1 MMFKEVTLTGTP
13 YERGR
18 QYGAACVKEIALS
31 MRTYEGLFAR
41 NRNMTWEQARK
52 LSLLYLPAI
61 RELDE
66 AYVQEMQGIAD
77 GAGVT
82 FEDILVINSRS
93 ELLYSNLPV
102 DTTVPQECTAFSLLP
117 PATQDG
123 AVIVGQS
130 WDYAPVQ
137 RDAVVIVR
145 IPGEGDRP
153 TLLFFPEA
161 GMIGGKGCN
170 NAGLSL
176 TLNALRAKEYAIG
189 VPVHI
194 RMRRI
199 LECTTLDKAYE
210 AAIKGEIPGPANLI
224 MTHKD
229 GLALDVELS
238 PVGAEVLMPQQ
249 GVLVHSN
256 HFIGPR
262 LSALHRQASGSS
274 YVRLQRAQ
282 QLFCGKTGLT
292 VDDAQAA
299 LRDHKGY
306 PTSICDHSSEHMPI
320 EIADCATNFGLVM
333 NLTRN
338 EVWLAPGN
346 PCQNPFVKIPL

>member
-13 YERGR
+13 YERGV
-18 QYGAACVKEIALS
+18 QYGTACKAEVERS
-31 MRTYEGLFAR
+31 MRSYAAMFAQHK
-41 NRNMTWEQARK
+41 NMTWDQART
-52 LSLLYLPAI
+52 LSLQFLPAI

-66 AYVQEMQGIAD
+66 SYVQEMQGIAD
-77 GAGVT
+77 GAGIT
-82 FEDILVINSRS
+82 FEDVLVINARS
-93 ELLYSNLPV
+93 ELLYSNLPFHAE
-102 DTTVPQECTAFSLLP
+102 PPPECTAFSLLP
-117 PATQDG
+117 PATADG
-123 AVIVGQS
+123 AVIAGQN
-130 WDYAPVQ
+130 WDYTLGQ

-170 NAGLSL
+170 SAGLSL
-176 TLNALRAKEYAIG
+176 TLNALRTEEYGIG
-189 VPVHI
+189 IPVHI

-199 LECTTLDKAYE
+199 LECSTLSNAYN
-210 AAIKGEIPGPANLI
+210 AAVKGEIPAPANLI

-229 GLALDVELS
+229 GLALEVELS
-238 PVGAEVLMPQQ
+238 PVGVEVMMPEQ

-262 LSALHRQASGSS
+262 LRMRHTRASGSS
-274 YVRLQRAQ
+274 YIRLQRAQ

-292 VDDAQAA
+292 VNDAQAA

-306 PTSICDHSSEHMPI
+306 PASICDHSAMHLAQTNDDS
-320 EIADCATNFGLVM
+320 ATNFGLVM
-333 NLTRN
+333 NLTHN

-346 PCQNPFVKIPL
+346 PCENPFVKIPL